1 MAHHQRHMDDRH
13 PWRDALGRPGE
24 GVHSYRF
31 LGLAAVDVIMTIAAA
46 VCLAWYMGWRTS
58 YTIVGAFALGAL
70 VHLAFGVNTTANV
83 FLFGRVE

>member
-1 MAHHQRHMDDRH
+1 
-13 PWRDALGRPGE
+13 
-24 GVHSYRF
+24 
-31 LGLAAVDVIMTIAAA
+31 MTIAAA
-46 VCLAWYMGWRTS
+46 VWLAWYMGWRTS